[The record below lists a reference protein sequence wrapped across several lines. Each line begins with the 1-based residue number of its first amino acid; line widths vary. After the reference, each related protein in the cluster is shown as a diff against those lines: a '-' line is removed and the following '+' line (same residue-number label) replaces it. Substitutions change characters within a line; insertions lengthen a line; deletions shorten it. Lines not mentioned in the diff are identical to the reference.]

1 MNIDGIQNGYV
12 IDHIHAGR
20 AMMIYRYIK
29 LDKLDCSVAI
39 IKNAKSQRMG
49 RKDII
54 KIDDLIPIDF
64 DILGYIDPDVT
75 VNIIRDDQLVEK
87 KHLALPERVVNV
99 IRCKNPRCITQ
110 IEQDIEHVFVLADR
124 EKGTYR
130 CLYCETAHKT
140 EDQPDI
146 C

>member
-20 AMMIYRYIK
+20 AMQIYQYLG

-39 IKNAKSQRMG
+39 IKNAKSKRMG

-54 KIDDLIPIDF
+54 KIDDLIPVDLE
-64 DILGYIDPDVT
+64 ILGYIDPTVT
-75 VNIIRDDQLVEK
+75 VNIIRDEKLVEK
-87 KHLALPERVVNV
+87 KRLELPERVVNV

-110 IEQDIEHVFVLADR
+110 IEQEIEHVFYLADR

-130 CLYCETAHKT
+130 CLYCEVAHKN
-140 EDQPDI
+140 EE
-146 C
+146 

>member
-12 IDHIHAGR
+12 IDHIQAGK
-20 AMMIYRYIK
+20 AMAIYRYLK

-39 IKNAKSQRMG
+39 IKNAKSKRMG

-54 KIDDLIPIDF
+54 KVDDLIPLDL

-87 KHLALPERVVNV
+87 KHLSLPSRVVNV

-110 IEQDIEHVFVLADR
+110 IEQEIEHIFFLADR

-130 CLYCETAHKT
+130 CFYCESAHKADDAT
-140 EDQPDI
+140 EY
-146 C
+146 

>member
-12 IDHIHAGR
+12 IDHIRAGR
-20 AMMIYRYIK
+20 AMTIYRYLG

-39 IKNAKSQRMG
+39 IKNAKSRRMG

-54 KIDDLIPIDF
+54 KIDELIPVDL

-75 VNIIRDDQLVEK
+75 VNIIRDAKLSAKE
-87 KHLALPERVVNV
+87 HLALPEKVVNV

-110 IEQDIEHVFVLADR
+110 VEQEIEHVFVLADR

-130 CLYCETAHKT
+130 CLYCEVAHKSD
-140 EDQPDI
+140 EKPEF
-146 C
+146 

>member
-12 IDHIHAGR
+12 IDHIQAGK
-20 AMMIYRYIK
+20 AMAIYRYLR

-39 IKNAKSQRMG
+39 IKNAKSRRMG

-54 KIDDLIPIDF
+54 KIDDLIPIDL

-75 VNIIRDDQLVEK
+75 VNIIRDDKLVEK
-87 KHLALPERVVNV
+87 KHLALPTRVVNV

-110 IEQDIEHVFVLADR
+110 IEQEIEHVFVLADP
-124 EKGTYR
+124 EKGIYR
-130 CLYCETAHKT
+130 CFYCETAHKGDDMP
-140 EDQPDI
+140 EF
-146 C
+146 